1 MLTQK
6 HIIVFYSGGRSEW
19 LAKFYP
25 ELLDEDTLVRPF
37 QLDRF
42 HDSPRRPL
50 HAVYDHQ
57 LQRLLLAYEDGFLG
71 VLGVAAETNKAEEEE
86 DEQEGRKKVREA
98 RRVEVE
104 GSLVGPYHR
113 APLLL
118 LREIAGTSLVV
129 SVSADGR
136 VVLWSGKQRR
146 QVGFFDAEGP
156 LTCADLNGKANVL
169 AVGRQ
174 DGLVQFYSVS
184 SFDTPFLFREF
195 RLTRGSRLDHLA
207 FSSSSDQLAV
217 LSRAED
223 RIYYLLTALAMPFEV
238 LGYVVLP
245 HKPLSFAWHIT
256 TRVAVKPKH
265 EHLLVCVGFGVLM
278 VNGPAAVPAKRRGE
292 ELALQAEIFAART
305 DPDQHLVVSLP
316 SGEILTTGDDKLI
329 KKYRQPEEPLSKV
342 DFRSKTPLPL
352 PLEELDGHDLRITTW
367 QLSGKWLVS
376 GSADGSVQVR
386 DTGALGQVRTCR
398 ALGWKEESVGAVGV
412 GSNGWV
418 LVGSRTGCL
427 QVWKGEGEAG
437 SDEHKVEEAAFRR
450 VGKERETKYFEV
462 MVEEEYLER
471 MKEVISGKKKVQ
483 LEKLARI
490 RAELGE
496 LLAENARHDELER
509 LGRDEFAIDL
519 ESRERVAQVGRE

>member
-1 MLTQK
+1 M
-6 HIIVFYSGGRSEW
+6 
-19 LAKFYP
+19 
-25 ELLDEDTLVRPF
+25 
-37 QLDRF
+37 
-42 HDSPRRPL
+42 
-50 HAVYDHQ
+50 
-57 LQRLLLAYEDGFLG
+57 
-71 VLGVAAETNKAEEEE
+71 
-86 DEQEGRKKVREA
+86 
-98 RRVEVE
+98 
-104 GSLVGPYHR
+104 
-113 APLLL
+113 
-118 LREIAGTSLVV
+118 
-129 SVSADGR
+129 
-136 VVLWSGKQRR
+136 
-146 QVGFFDAEGP
+146 
-156 LTCADLNGKANVL
+156 
-169 AVGRQ
+169 
-174 DGLVQFYSVS
+174 
-184 SFDTPFLFREF
+184 
-195 RLTRGSRLDHLA
+195 
-207 FSSSSDQLAV
+207 
-217 LSRAED
+217 
-223 RIYYLLTALAMPFEV
+223 
-238 LGYVVLP
+238 
-245 HKPLSFAWHIT
+245 
-256 TRVAVKPKH
+256 
-265 EHLLVCVGFGVLM
+265 
-278 VNGPAAVPAKRRGE
+278 
-292 ELALQAEIFAART
+292 
-305 DPDQHLVVSLP
+305 VSLP